1 MISTERE
8 RMTSA
13 ERMKAVLSGEKP
25 DRVPF
30 IPFAYGFAALIAGF
44 EIRDCYADPEKSFRA
59 QVLCKEILKHD
70 GNPLF
75 SYASFG
81 AWEFGGEIRF
91 PSSEW
96 DQAPVVTR
104 TAVSSPEDVENLQV
118 PPVETSGYL
127 PNEIR
132 FLKCVAAE
140 GLPLF
145 VKLGTPFTTAGTII
159 GEELMLRW
167 MIKRP
172 ELVHTVLEKVTDFY
186 VDIARYFVKEYGA
199 ERIIA
204 FEGAPSEAS
213 DLISP
218 GQFEEFALPYLLKT
232 HQKILALG
240 VPKFLTH
247 VCGEQN
253 LNLVHWR
260 KVPMGDGGTMSFGH
274 EVDLSKAIEIFG
286 ADTIIAGNLDTKI
299 IQMGSPEEIY
309 EHTKETI
316 LTGKR
321 APRGYIL
328 MPGCELPPRTPFVNV
343 YYMRKALNDHGFY
356 D

>member
-8 RMTSA
+8 RMSSA
-13 ERMKAVLSGEKP
+13 ERMGSVLNGEKP

-30 IPFAYGFAALIAGF
+30 IPFSYGFAALLAGF
-44 EIRDCYADPEKSFRA
+44 DIGDYYSDPEKSFRA
-59 QVLCKEILKHD
+59 QMLCKEILKHD

-81 AWEFGGEIRF
+81 AWEFGGKIRF

-96 DQAPVVTR
+96 DQAPIVIQP
-104 TAVSSPEDVENLQV
+104 AVASPEDVEILKV
-118 PPVETSGYL
+118 PPVETAGYL

-132 FLKCVAAE
+132 FLKLAASQ
-140 GLPLF
+140 GLPIF
-145 VKLGTPFTTAGTII
+145 VKLGTPFTTAGSVI

-172 ELVHTVLEKVTDFY
+172 DLVHKVLRKVTDFFIN
-186 VDIARYFVKEYGA
+186 IAHYFVKEYGA
-199 ERIIA
+199 ERLVA

-218 GQFEEFALPYLLKT
+218 QQFEEFALPYILET
-232 HQKILALG
+232 HQKIIDMG
-240 VPKFLTH
+240 IPKFLTH

-260 KVPMGDGGTMSFGH
+260 KVPMGDAGVLSFGH
-274 EVDLSKAIEIFG
+274 EVDLGKAIEIFG
-286 ADTIIAGNLDTKI
+286 EDTIIAGNLDTRT

-316 LTGKR
+316 LKGKR

-328 MPGCELPPRTPFVNV
+328 MPGCELPPRAPFVNV
-343 YYMRKALNDHGFY
+343 YYIRKALNDFGFY